1 MVDDFISKK
10 QELIKVFTDYINQ
23 DLSQE
28 DFINSISILLQD
40 PIINQVELFKKT
52 VEEIIEYHEELS
64 LKDIKQRKLMLES
77 YIY

>member
-77 YIY
+77 YI